1 MKICRLLPFLVG
13 ILCVLATGCTSKRTI
28 VNGLEEKEAN
38 EIIVFLASKGID
50 ATKVKAKSEGAAG
63 AAAISVWDVDV
74 DEAHATDALAIL
86 NMNGLPR
93 RRGQN
98 LLGLFKQS
106 GLVPSEMEEKVRFQA
121 GLAEQIAS
129 TIRKIDG
136 VLDADIQ
143 LSFPEED
150 PLNPGKKKGK
160 VTASVYVKHQ
170 GVLDDPNTH
179 LVTKIKRLVASS
191 IIGLDYDDV
200 TVISDRARFTDVALS
215 QKPASLMEEEKQY
228 AKVWSLVLATESVG
242 RFRLIFFSFLLT
254 ILVLGLALAWVLWK
268 VHPVVEDS
276 GGLLSLLK
284 TAPMTKPKKNVE
296 DKAAT
301 PEKPPEIKSPDEKEV
316 T

>member
-1 MKICRLLPFLVG
+1 MKICRLLPFVVG
-13 ILCVLATGCTSKRTI
+13 ILCVLLGGCTSKRTI

-38 EIIVFLASKGID
+38 EILVFLATKGID
-50 ATKVKAKSEGAAG
+50 ATKVKAISEGAAG
-63 AAAISVWDVDV
+63 ATTVTLWDIQVDA
-74 DEAHATDALAIL
+74 DHATDALAIL

-160 VTASVYVKHQ
+160 VTASVYIKHQ

-200 TVISDRARFTDVALS
+200 TVISDRARFTDIALA
-215 QKPASLMEEEKQY
+215 QKPASLMEEEKNY
-228 AKVWSLVLATESVG
+228 AKIWTLVIATESLN
-242 RFRLIFFSFLLT
+242 RFRLIFFAFLLV
-254 ILVLGLALAWVLWK
+254 ILCLSLALAWLLWK
-268 VHPVVEDS
+268 IYPTIKDS
-276 GGLLSLLK
+276 GGWGYLLK
-284 TAPMTKPKKNVE
+284 TAPMTPPAKKPETAKE
-296 DKAAT
+296 AEE
-301 PEKPPEIKSPDEKEV
+301 EKPQEKSPDEKEV